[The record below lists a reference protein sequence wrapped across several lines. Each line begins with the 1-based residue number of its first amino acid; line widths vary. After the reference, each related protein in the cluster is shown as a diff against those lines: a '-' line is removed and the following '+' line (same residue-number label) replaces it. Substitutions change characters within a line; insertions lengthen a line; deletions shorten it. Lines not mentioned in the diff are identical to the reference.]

1 MAMLASSPFITLI
14 GIHSRILITIGVG
27 IAFYIAMEGSSKK
40 EVIEKNDQ

>member
-14 GIHSRILITIGVG
+14 GIPSWILITIG

>member
-14 GIHSRILITIGVG
+14 GIPSWILITIGVG
-27 IAFYIAMEGSSKK
+27 IAFYFAMEGSSKK